1 MTTPDRRTPLPC
13 GADLDDL
20 TLQVLE
26 RTPPVDPEHQATC
39 THCRAALAE
48 LRELWTPV
56 HALVDEPV
64 AAPPDLVRRVLDQIQ
79 ELDATGSW
87 AVIPGSGGDTAIAVR
102 VIAVLARK
110 AADGIDGT
118 LLAMTRVS
126 GGVEVGAVG
135 RSIVIRLDLVAA
147 LGLHLPNLSA
157 QIQHAVTVQVSALT
171 GLRVVAVDVSVVDVA
186 EGVNGS

>member
-1 MTTPDRRTPLPC
+1 MTQPDREATLPC
-13 GADLDDL
+13 GTDLDDL
-20 TLQVLE
+20 TLQVVE
-26 RTPPVDPEHQATC
+26 RTPPVDPEHQASC

-48 LRELWTPV
+48 LRELWSPV

-64 AAPPDLVRRVLDQIQ
+64 TAPADLVRRVLDQIQ
-79 ELDATGSW
+79 ELDATGGW
-87 AVIPGSGGDTAIAVR
+87 AVIPATDGETAIAVR

-110 AADGIDGT
+110 AADSVDGT

-186 EGVNGS
+186 EGIDRA